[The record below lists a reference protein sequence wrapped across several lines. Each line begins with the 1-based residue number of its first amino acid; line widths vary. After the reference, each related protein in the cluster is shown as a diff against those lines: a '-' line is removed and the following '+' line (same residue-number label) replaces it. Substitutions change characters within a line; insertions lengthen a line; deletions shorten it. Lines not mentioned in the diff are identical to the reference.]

1 MKSFPSLLTLLLY
14 ADKMIYMLQETSRSI
29 KSYCLGNCLQHF
41 YGGIIFMIQLQK
53 TLDWDKYL
61 KTAAQVVSE
70 GIVMLK
76 NDDHALPLDTT
87 AEVALFGRIQL
98 HYYKSGT
105 GSGGMVNVSKVT
117 NIADGL
123 LESGVK
129 LNRELLDVYKK
140 WDTENPFDLGDGWG
154 KEPWSQKEMP
164 LDDAF
169 AAHIAQTSR
178 TAIAVIGRTAGEE
191 QDNSLTEGSYLLTAD
206 EKAMLSTIRH
216 HFPKMIV
223 LLNVGNIIDMTE
235 LLQIAPDAILYVWQ
249 GGMTGGTGTADI
261 LTGRISPCGKLTDT
275 IARRVDD
282 YPSAPYFGDPA
293 RNFYS
298 EDIYVGYRYFE
309 TFAPEKV
316 LYPFGFGLSY
326 TTFQIDVTS
335 VENLTD
341 TLDFTITVTNTGE
354 YSGKEVVQ
362 IYCEAPQGKLGKPA
376 RVLCGYAKTHCLAPG
391 NSEALIISVTR
402 EQIASYDDSGSSGH
416 AHCFILE
423 AGDYHF
429 YTGTDVRSAIDV
441 YQYTQNE
448 TQVIS
453 CHKQALAPVEAFDR
467 IKPVRI
473 STGYEA
479 RMEVVPLSQV
489 DENKRRL
496 ENLPKEI
503 PFTGDH
509 GIRLSDVKNKTH
521 SMEEFIA
528 QLTDYDLACL
538 IRGEGMNSPRVT
550 AGTAAAF
557 GGVSPELEALGVPCG
572 CCDDGPSG
580 MRLDCGT
587 KAFSLPN
594 GTMMASTFNRELL
607 TELFYLTGLEMTV
620 NKVDCLLGPGM
631 NIHRHPLN
639 GRNFEYFSEDP
650 YLTGTIA
657 SAQLHGLQKA
667 GVTGTIKHFCGNNQE
682 TNRHDTNAV
691 ISERALREIY
701 LKGFEIAVK
710 EGHADSVMTTYG
722 PVNGVWTAGSFD
734 LTTQILRNDWG
745 FTGFTMTDW
754 WANINRRGQAVDK
767 TDFAAMAIAQ
777 NDVYMVCAIGAE
789 NDDNVLAS
797 LENGTLY
804 RSELQR
810 NAANICRFLMHTH
823 AMERLD
829 KTFSPVTIINRPAD
843 ESDVDEAAIRF
854 FELDG
859 SLTIDLSDISTD
871 KGTNYSFGLD
881 IMTMGRYKMTL
892 TASSTQSEVAQ
903 IPVTLFSLG
912 TAYGTFTWNGTNGI
926 PVSFETEIPF
936 FSKYTNLRLFFA
948 QGGLKMYSIS
958 FELVSTEL

>member
-1 MKSFPSLLTLLLY
+1 
-14 ADKMIYMLQETSRSI
+14 
-29 KSYCLGNCLQHF
+29 
-41 YGGIIFMIQLQK
+41 MIQTTK

-76 NDDHALPLDTT
+76 NEHQALPLKPD
-87 AEVALFGRIQL
+87 EEIALFGRIQF

-117 NIADGL
+117 NIVDGL
-123 LESGVK
+123 QESGIK
-129 LNRELLDVYKK
+129 LNQELLDVYHK
-140 WDTENPFDLGDGWG
+140 WDNENPFDLGDGWG

-164 LDDAF
+164 LEDSL
-169 AAHIAQTSR
+169 AARAAKRCQ

-191 QDNSLTEGSYLLTAD
+191 QDNSLTEGSFLLSSD
-206 EKAMLSTIRH
+206 EKQMLTTVRRH
-216 HFPKMIV
+216 FSKMIV
-223 LLNVGNIIDMTE
+223 LLNVGNIIDMND
-235 LLQIAPDAILYVWQ
+235 LLEIAPDAILYVWQ
-249 GGMTGGTGTADI
+249 GGMTGGTGTADV
-261 LTGRISPCGKLTDT
+261 LTGKISPCGKLTDT
-275 IARRVDD
+275 IAKHVKD
-282 YPSAPYFGDPA
+282 YPSAPYFGDPV

-309 TFAPEKV
+309 TFAPDKV

-326 TTFQIDVTS
+326 TTFQIKTNDIMELS
-335 VENLTD
+335 D
-341 TLDFTITVTNTGE
+341 KWDFIITVTNTGSC
-354 YSGKEVVQ
+354 SGKEVVQ
-362 IYCEAPQGKLGKPA
+362 IYCEAPQGKLGKPV
-376 RVLCGYAKTHCLAPG
+376 RVLCGYEKTNTLSPG
-391 NSEALIISVTR
+391 ESQTVTISVSKT
-402 EQIASYDDSGSSGH
+402 QTASYDDSGISGH

-423 AGDYHF
+423 EGDYHF
-429 YTGTDVRSAIDV
+429 YVGTDVRHAV
-441 YQYTQNE
+441 KTYTCTQNG
-448 TQVIS
+448 TLVIS
-453 CHKQALAPVEAFDR
+453 SHQQALAPVEAFER
-467 IKPVRI
+467 IKPVL
-473 STGYEA
+473 STDGYEPQ
-479 RMEVVPLSQV
+479 MEPVPLSEV
-489 DENKRRL
+489 DETKRRL

-503 PFTGDH
+503 PFTGDR
-509 GIRLSDVKNKTH
+509 GIRLCDVRKGTH
-521 SMEEFIA
+521 TMEEFIA
-528 QLTDYDLACL
+528 QMTDYDLACV

-550 AGTAAAF
+550 AGTASAF
-557 GGVSPELEALGVPCG
+557 GGVSQELEALGVPCG

-594 GTMMASTFNRELL
+594 GTMMACTFNRTLL
-607 TELFYLTGLEMTV
+607 TELFALTGLEMIA

-657 SAQLHGLQKA
+657 SAQLHGLHQS

-682 TNRHDTNAV
+682 TNRHDTNGV

-722 PVNGVWTAGSFD
+722 PINGVWTAGSFD

-767 TDFAAMAIAQ
+767 SDFAAMAIAQ

-789 NDDNVLAS
+789 NDDNILAS
-797 LENGTLY
+797 LENGTLQ

-810 NAANICRFLMHTH
+810 NAANICRFLMNTQ
-823 AMERLD
+823 AMARLEGTETKID
-829 KTFSPVTIINRPAD
+829 IINRPAD
-843 ESDVDEAAIRF
+843 ESDVDESSVKF
-854 FELDG
+854 YELDG
-859 SLTIDLSDISTD
+859 YLTINLEDICTD
-871 KGTNYSFGLD
+871 KGTNHSFGLD
-881 IMTMGRYKMTL
+881 IKTMGKYRMTL

-912 TAYGTFTWNGTNGI
+912 TAYGTFTWNGTNGL
-926 PVSFETEIPF
+926 PVSFEADIPL

-948 QGGLKMYSIS
+948 QGGLKMHSIT
-958 FELVSTEL
+958 FELISTEL

>member
-1 MKSFPSLLTLLLY
+1 
-14 ADKMIYMLQETSRSI
+14 
-29 KSYCLGNCLQHF
+29 
-41 YGGIIFMIQLQK
+41 MIQTTK

-76 NDDHALPLDTT
+76 NEHQALPLKPD
-87 AEVALFGRIQL
+87 EEIALFGRIQF

-117 NIADGL
+117 NIVDGL
-123 LESGVK
+123 QESGMK
-129 LNRELLDVYKK
+129 LNRELLDVYHK
-140 WDTENPFDLGDGWG
+140 WDNENPFDLGDGWG

-164 LDDAF
+164 LEDSL
-169 AAHIAQTSR
+169 AARAAKRCQ

-191 QDNSLTEGSYLLTAD
+191 QDNSLTEGSFLLSSD
-206 EKAMLSTIRH
+206 EKQMLTTVRRH
-216 HFPKMIV
+216 FSKMIV
-223 LLNVGNIIDMTE
+223 LLNVGNIIDMND
-235 LLQIAPDAILYVWQ
+235 LLEIAPDAILYVWQ
-249 GGMTGGTGTADI
+249 GGMTGGTGTADV
-261 LTGRISPCGKLTDT
+261 LTGKISPCGKLTDT
-275 IARRVDD
+275 IAKHVED
-282 YPSAPYFGDPA
+282 YPSAPYFGDPV

-309 TFAPEKV
+309 TFAPDKV

-326 TTFQIDVTS
+326 TTFQIKTNDIMELS
-335 VENLTD
+335 D
-341 TLDFTITVTNTGE
+341 KWDFIITVTNTGSC
-354 YSGKEVVQ
+354 SGKEVVQ
-362 IYCEAPQGKLGKPA
+362 IYCEAPQGKLGKPV
-376 RVLCGYAKTHCLAPG
+376 RVLCGYEKTNTLSPG
-391 NSEALIISVTR
+391 ESQTVTISVSKT
-402 EQIASYDDSGSSGH
+402 QTASYDDSGISGH

-423 AGDYHF
+423 EGDYHF
-429 YTGTDVRSAIDV
+429 YEGTDVRHAKKT
-441 YQYTQNE
+441 YTCTQNG
-448 TQVIS
+448 TLVIS
-453 CHKQALAPVEAFDR
+453 SHQQALAPVEAFER
-467 IKPVRI
+467 IKPVL
-473 STGYEA
+473 TTDGYEPQ
-479 RMEVVPLSQV
+479 MEPVPLSEV
-489 DENKRRL
+489 DETKRRL

-503 PFTGDH
+503 PFTGDR
-509 GIRLSDVKNKTH
+509 GIRLCDVRKGIHT
-521 SMEEFIA
+521 MEEFIA
-528 QLTDYDLACL
+528 QMTDYDLACV

-550 AGTAAAF
+550 AGTASAF
-557 GGVSPELEALGVPCG
+557 GGVSHELEALGVPCG

-594 GTMMASTFNRELL
+594 GTMMACTFNRTLL
-607 TELFYLTGLEMTV
+607 TELFALTGLEMIA

-657 SAQLHGLQKA
+657 SAQLHGLHQS

-682 TNRHDTNAV
+682 TNRHDTNGV

-722 PVNGVWTAGSFD
+722 PINGVWTAGSFD

-767 TDFAAMAIAQ
+767 SDFAAMAIAQ

-789 NDDNVLAS
+789 NDDNILAS
-797 LENGTLY
+797 LKNGTLQ

-810 NAANICRFLMHTH
+810 NAANICRFLMNTQ
-823 AMERLD
+823 AMARLEGTETKID
-829 KTFSPVTIINRPAD
+829 IINRPAD
-843 ESDVDEAAIRF
+843 ESDVDESSVKF
-854 FELDG
+854 YELDG
-859 SLTIDLSDISTD
+859 NLTINLEDICTD
-871 KGTNYSFGLD
+871 KGTNHSFGLD
-881 IMTMGRYKMTL
+881 IKTMGKYRMTL

-903 IPVTLFSLG
+903 TPVTLFSLG
-912 TAYGTFTWNGTNGI
+912 TAYGTFTWNGTNGL
-926 PVSFETEIPF
+926 PVSFETDIPL

-948 QGGLKMYSIS
+948 QGGLKMHSIS
-958 FELVSTEL
+958 FELISTEL

>member
-1 MKSFPSLLTLLLY
+1 
-14 ADKMIYMLQETSRSI
+14 
-29 KSYCLGNCLQHF
+29 
-41 YGGIIFMIQLQK
+41 MIQTTK

-76 NDDHALPLDTT
+76 NEHQALPLKPH
-87 AEVALFGRIQL
+87 EEIALFGRIQF

-117 NIADGL
+117 NIVDGL
-123 LESGVK
+123 QESGIK
-129 LNRELLDVYKK
+129 LNQELLDVYHK
-140 WDTENPFDLGDGWG
+140 WDNENPFDLGDGWG

-164 LDDAF
+164 LEDSL
-169 AAHIAQTSR
+169 AARAAKRCQ

-191 QDNSLTEGSYLLTAD
+191 QDNSLTEGSFLLSSD
-206 EKAMLSTIRH
+206 EKQMLTTVRRH
-216 HFPKMIV
+216 FSKMIV
-223 LLNVGNIIDMTE
+223 LLNVGNIIDMNE
-235 LLQIAPDAILYVWQ
+235 LLEIAPDAILYVWQ
-249 GGMTGGTGTADI
+249 GGMTGGTGTADV
-261 LTGRISPCGKLTDT
+261 LTGKISPCGKLTDT
-275 IARRVDD
+275 IAKHVED
-282 YPSAPYFGDPA
+282 YPSAPYFGDPV

-309 TFAPEKV
+309 TFAPDKV

-326 TTFQIDVTS
+326 TTFQIKTNDIMELS
-335 VENLTD
+335 D
-341 TLDFTITVTNTGE
+341 KWDFIITVTNTGSC
-354 YSGKEVVQ
+354 SGKEVVQ
-362 IYCEAPQGKLGKPA
+362 IYCEAPQGKLGKPV
-376 RVLCGYAKTHCLAPG
+376 RVLCGYEKTNTLSPG
-391 NSEALIISVTR
+391 ESQTVTISVSKT
-402 EQIASYDDSGSSGH
+402 QTASYDDSGISGH

-423 AGDYHF
+423 EGDYHF
-429 YTGTDVRSAIDV
+429 YVGTDVRHAV
-441 YQYTQNE
+441 KTYTCTQNG
-448 TQVIS
+448 TLVIS
-453 CHKQALAPVEAFDR
+453 SHQQALAPVEAFER
-467 IKPVRI
+467 IKPVL
-473 STGYEA
+473 STDGYEPQ
-479 RMEVVPLSQV
+479 MEPVPLSEV
-489 DENKRRL
+489 DETKRRL

-503 PFTGDH
+503 PFTGDR
-509 GIRLSDVKNKTH
+509 GIRLCDVRKGTH
-521 SMEEFIA
+521 TMEEFIA
-528 QLTDYDLACL
+528 QMTDYDLACV

-550 AGTAAAF
+550 AGTASAF
-557 GGVSPELEALGVPCG
+557 GGVSQELEALGVPCG

-594 GTMMASTFNRELL
+594 GTMMACTFNRTLL
-607 TELFYLTGLEMTV
+607 TELFALTGLEMIA

-657 SAQLHGLQKA
+657 SAQLHGLHQS

-682 TNRHDTNAV
+682 TNRHDTNGV

-722 PVNGVWTAGSFD
+722 PINGVWTAGSFD

-767 TDFAAMAIAQ
+767 SDFAAMAIAQ

-789 NDDNVLAS
+789 NDDNILAS
-797 LENGTLY
+797 LENGTLQ

-810 NAANICRFLMHTH
+810 NAANICRFLMNTQ
-823 AMERLD
+823 AMARLEGTETKID
-829 KTFSPVTIINRPAD
+829 IINRPAD
-843 ESDVDEAAIRF
+843 ESDVDESSVKF
-854 FELDG
+854 YELDG
-859 SLTIDLSDISTD
+859 YLTINLEDICTD
-871 KGTNYSFGLD
+871 KGTNHSFGLD
-881 IMTMGRYKMTL
+881 IKTMGKYRMTL

-912 TAYGTFTWNGTNGI
+912 TAYGTFTWNGTNGL
-926 PVSFETEIPF
+926 PVSFETDIPL

-948 QGGLKMYSIS
+948 QGGLKMHSIT
-958 FELVSTEL
+958 FELISTEL